1 MIKLVFRD
9 GGRFSGEVY
18 PGGGGDLTGYPVMPP
33 RRNMSSP
40 LLLDG
45 NVFVPCASTRR
56 VGALGLLKD
65 RFTSSGLK
73 VLLSKPCS
81 YSNRV
86 TDMLKLTNTSFIF
99 KVFAKNGL
107 YEGGKLRNSKS

>member
-1 MIKLVFRD
+1 
-9 GGRFSGEVY
+9 
-18 PGGGGDLTGYPVMPP
+18 MPP
-33 RRNMSSP
+33 RRKISSP

-45 NVFVPCASTRR
+45 SVFVPCASTRR

-81 YSNRV
+81 YSNLV
-86 TDMLKLTNTSFIF
+86 TDMLKLTNTSIIF
-99 KVFAKNGL
+99 KVFAKNAF
-107 YEGGKLRNSKS
+107 YEGVKIRNSKS